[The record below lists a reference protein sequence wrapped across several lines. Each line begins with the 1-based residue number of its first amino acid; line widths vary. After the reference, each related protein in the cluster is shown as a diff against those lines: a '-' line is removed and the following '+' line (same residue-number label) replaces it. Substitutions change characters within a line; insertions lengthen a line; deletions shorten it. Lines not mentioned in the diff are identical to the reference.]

1 MSKTRTNIVIDDEL
15 MARAMEATG
24 ARSKREAVE
33 EALRWVTRRAA
44 AERLVA
50 LAGKVEF
57 YPDFIAEELAGRIR
71 EHAEQV

>member
-24 ARSKREAVE
+24 ARTKREAVE
-33 EALRWVTRRAA
+33 EALRRVNRRAA

-57 YPDFIAEELAGRIR
+57 WPDFIENELQDRI
-71 EHAEQV
+71 ASNP